1 MIKNFTVFLFM
12 SIELVLKFFKVK
24 IYFINLHAFMT
35 VFLPIFRLL
44 AIWSYDIPNKR
55 SVFAFWENF

>member
-1 MIKNFTVFLFM
+1 M